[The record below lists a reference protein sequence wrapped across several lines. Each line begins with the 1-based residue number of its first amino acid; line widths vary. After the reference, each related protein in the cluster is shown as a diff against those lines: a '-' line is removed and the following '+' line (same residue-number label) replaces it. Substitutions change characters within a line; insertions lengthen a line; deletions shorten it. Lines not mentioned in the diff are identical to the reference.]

1 MANAGPP
8 ERGRRDRVL
17 IITGAARGL
26 GHAIAIELAPR
37 SAALLLVD
45 VDEELLTV
53 VGTKLAAEGRTV
65 ITHVADLTA
74 PESAAE
80 VVALADE
87 KLGGADALVNNA
99 GIVDYADFFA
109 TSRGFLRRLLE
120 VDVEAVY
127 FMTQAFAASLRDRG
141 YGGAVVNLGTSHAL
155 AGVGGTSAYAAA
167 KGAVHAMTRA
177 LAVEL
182 APFGIRVNTLALGTT
197 LTDRVRTDLPEGL
210 LSRRFQQI
218 PLRRGAEP
226 GEAARAV
233 SYLLDAGYATGTE
246 LVLDGGFTVFGDA

>member
-1 MANAGPP
+1 MVNARRPV
-8 ERGRRDRVL
+8 RGRGDRVV
-17 IITGAARGL
+17 IVTGAARGL
-26 GHAIAIELAPR
+26 GHAIAVDLAPR

-45 VDEELLTV
+45 VDEEPLAALQE
-53 VGTKLAAEGRTV
+53 KLAADGRTV
-65 ITHVADLTA
+65 LTHSADLTA
-74 PESAAE
+74 AASAAE
-80 VVALADE
+80 IVAVADE

-99 GIVDYADFFA
+99 GIVDYADFFS
-109 TSRGFLRRLLE
+109 TSRGLLRRLLD

-141 YGGAVVNLGTSHAL
+141 NGGAVVNLGTSHAI

-182 APFGIRVNTLALGTT
+182 APLGIRVNTLALGTT
-197 LTDRVRTDLPEGL
+197 LTERVRTNLPEGL
-210 LSRRFQQI
+210 LDQRFQQI

-226 GEAARAV
+226 EEAAHAV
-233 SYLLDAGYATGTE
+233 SYLLDAEYATGTE
-246 LVLDGGFTVFGDA
+246 LVLDGGFTVFGDF